1 MIMTIKSSVILNVAD
16 ACTLPPHTLD
26 ARLRRVN
33 FILKMSFLCSAIELN
48 VQLGIYGQ
56 SC

>member
-1 MIMTIKSSVILNVAD
+1 MTIKSSVILNVAD